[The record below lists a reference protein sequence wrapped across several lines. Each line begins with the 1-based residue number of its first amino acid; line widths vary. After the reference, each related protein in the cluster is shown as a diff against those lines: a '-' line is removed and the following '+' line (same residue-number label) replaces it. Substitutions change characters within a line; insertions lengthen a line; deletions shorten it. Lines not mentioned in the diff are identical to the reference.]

1 MSGGRFKPDGLTLE
15 GRLLANIM
23 PEPNSGCWLWML
35 AVSKEGYGATT
46 YPDGRCAK
54 AHRAAYE
61 VWRGAK
67 APRLLS

>member
-1 MSGGRFKPDGLTLE
+1 
-15 GRLLANIM
+15 
-23 PEPNSGCWLWML
+23 ML